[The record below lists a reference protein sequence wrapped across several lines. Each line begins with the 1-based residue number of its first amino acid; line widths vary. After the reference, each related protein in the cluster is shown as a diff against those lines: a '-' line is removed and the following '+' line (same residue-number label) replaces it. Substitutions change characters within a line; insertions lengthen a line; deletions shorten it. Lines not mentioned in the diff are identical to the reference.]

1 MKKFFAAIIC
11 LVMLVTA
18 LPVTAFSLE
27 EEKLPVEVLG
37 VKCTDNRPV
46 SLKEIA
52 DYNIEGWPFFLAYSN
67 ITYNFEVLLSDG
79 TSCFEKV
86 ERFEVAPASDTGAY
100 ALEKTPAK
108 AQSKKVGV
116 FCEPYVLKQDCLD
129 AVAQGRTTV
138 PLYVIVHFSYYDD
151 EGKMHPKEYRFT
163 TEKEIAPSFAE
174 IKPVLGLPEYINE
187 ASPYADFDNALF
199 EIRYWDGRVK
209 QEKAVDVSYG
219 KRKSDYT
226 LDGEKLSYHVNEKN
240 KQIKITYAD
249 AEYTHSVNEVKECP
263 FSSVKITDCK
273 FDGDC
278 LKEISYELTKKD
290 GTTVRYTKEITNPYP
305 DIEREVDFIDGYVV
319 RVSAYRQKNWS
330 GVEVYVTR
338 DISDNGIFAHETD
351 NIFKNILAR
360 IYVFFLRI
368 YARITGADY

>member
-27 EEKLPVEVLG
+27 EEKLPVEVVG
-37 VKCTDNRPV
+37 VKCADNRPV

-100 ALEKTPAK
+100 ALENTDAKT
-108 AQSKKVGV
+108 QTKKVGV

-129 AVAQGRTTV
+129 AAAQGRTTV

-174 IKPVLGLPEYINE
+174 IKPVSGLPEYINE
-187 ASPYADFDNALF
+187 ASPYADFDNTLF

-278 LKEISYELTKKD
+278 LKEISYELTKRD

-330 GVEVYVTR
+330 GVKVYVTR

-368 YARITGADY
+368 YARITGAEY